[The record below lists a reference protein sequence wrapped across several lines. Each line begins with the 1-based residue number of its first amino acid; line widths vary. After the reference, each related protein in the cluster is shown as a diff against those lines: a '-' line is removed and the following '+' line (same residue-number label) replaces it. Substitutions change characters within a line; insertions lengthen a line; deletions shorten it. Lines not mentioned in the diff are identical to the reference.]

1 MASYK
6 DKTTA
11 MVIFAKAKHPDN
23 VEIPNTINP
32 DGSDMPFNPPQPNTP
47 DISEVSSNDDRLSY
61 GTIKRAVVGLGFYGA
76 VKSVANYY
84 KNNYGDIMQDS
95 NAQAELNE
103 AFNIMQMGLN
113 IGMGFAVG
121 GIYGGIASIVAT
133 GVNVGLQTVSYQRMM
148 NRNATQSEIAMAR
161 TQYATINGGR

>member
-6 DKTTA
+6 GNTA

-32 DGSDMPFNPPQPNTP
+32 DGSDAPFNPPQPNTP
-47 DISEVSSNDDRLSY
+47 DISEVSENNGISY
-61 GTIKRAVVGLGFYGA
+61 GTLKKAVVGLGLYSA
-76 VKSVANYY
+76 VKSGLNYV

-95 NAQAELNE
+95 NAQAEINE
-103 AFNIMQMGLN
+103 AFNIIQMGAN

-121 GIYGGIASIVAT
+121 GVIGGIASIVST
-133 GVNVGLQTVSYQRMM
+133 GVSVGLQTASFQRQMH
-148 NRNATQSEIAMAR
+148 RNSVQSEISMAR
-161 TQYATINGGR
+161 TQYASINGGR

>member
-1 MASYK
+1 MAVYQDSY
-6 DKTTA
+6 TA
-11 MVIFAKAKHPDN
+11 MVIFAQTTTQFGVQN
-23 VEIPNTINP
+23 PNTINP
-32 DGSDMPFNPPQPNTP
+32 DGSGTPFILEQPNTP
-47 DISEVSSNDDRLSY
+47 QIPKQDANGGFSYSNV
-61 GTIKRAVVGLGFYGA
+61 KKAVVGLGFYGA

-133 GVNVGLQTVSYQRMM
+133 GTQVGLQAVSYHRML

>member
-1 MASYK
+1 MAVYQDSY
-6 DKTTA
+6 TA
-11 MVIFAKAKHPDN
+11 MVIFAQTTTQFGVQN
-23 VEIPNTINP
+23 PNTINP
-32 DGSDMPFNPPQPNTP
+32 DGSGTPYNPPTPNTP
-47 DISEVSSNDDRLSY
+47 QIPQQDEKGGFTFQQAKKL
-61 GTIKRAVVGLGFYGA
+61 VVGLGVYSA
-76 VKSVANYY
+76 DKSVANYY

-95 NAQAELNE
+95 NAQAEINE
-103 AFNIMQMGLN
+103 AFNIIQMGLN

-133 GVNVGLQTVSYQRMM
+133 GTQVGLQAVSYHRMM

>member
-6 DKTTA
+6 GNTA

-32 DGSDMPFNPPQPNTP
+32 DGSDAPFNPPQPNTP
-47 DISEVSSNDDRLSY
+47 DISEVSENNGITY
-61 GTIKRAVVGLGFYGA
+61 GTLKKAVVGLGIYSAG
-76 VKSVANYY
+76 KSVLNYY

-95 NAQAELNE
+95 NAQAEINE
-103 AFNIMQMGLN
+103 AFNIIQMGAN

-121 GIYGGIASIVAT
+121 GVVGGIASIVST
-133 GVNVGLQTVSYQRMM
+133 GVSVGLQTASYQRMM
-148 NRNATQSEIAMAR
+148 HRNSVQSEISMAR
-161 TQYATINGGR
+161 TQYASINGGR